1 MRLSIVMFKLP
12 LRVAQAWCTF
22 DVHISFSICL
32 DIDGLPQEC
41 LDRNEFEAAVNYAH
55 ILQSSQDLSSAS
67 KTVKPSVKEIGTLD
81 FDMSAQL
88 CIEAVITRL
97 KEKLDDAMVL
107 RYNTSASD
115 VKLIRKFAF

>member
-1 MRLSIVMFKLP
+1 MKARKL
-12 LRVAQAWCTF
+12 CTEQHNIMSAHET
-22 DVHISFSICL
+22 VNRHVQIASACRASM
-32 DIDGLPQEC
+32 EC

-107 RYNTSASD
+107 RDNTSASD